1 MIALCMVPRND
12 QTDFHTPVSLIL
24 RLREGT
30 PTEWRTF
37 WDIYAPVVYRL
48 AARRGLDHHDAQD
61 VVGVVMRG
69 LHARIRRGLKI
80 DHGKGR
86 FRGYLARSAQRAVAA
101 HRRRFGRTS
110 PGDGSLASAADDAA
124 SPAED
129 LAKLERLERLRL
141 CLDRLRGSSNVRR
154 RDVEAFERYV
164 LQGEP
169 AEKVAKHLGLS
180 RGRVFGIR
188 TEMIERIR
196 KTLMQLDIELGEV

>member
-1 MIALCMVPRND
+1 MIALTMAPRND
-12 QTDFHTPVSLIL
+12 PSELRTPVSLIL
-24 RLREGT
+24 RLNQGT
-30 PTEWRTF
+30 PAEWRTF

-48 AARRGLDHHDAQD
+48 AVCRGLDHHDAQD
-61 VVGVVMRG
+61 VVGVVMRS

-86 FRGYLARSAQRAVAA
+86 FRGYLARTTQRAVTV
-101 HRRRFGRTS
+101 HRRRFGRS
-110 PGDGSLASAADDAA
+110 ASGERSLASAADGAD

-129 LAKLERLERLRL
+129 LAKMERLERLRL
-141 CLDRLRGSSNVRR
+141 CLDRLRASSKVRR

-169 AEKVAKHLGLS
+169 AEVVARLLGLS

-196 KTLMQLDIELGEV
+196 KMLIELDIELGEV